1 MQPVRRST
9 TLRSANR
16 YRHAS
21 TGFLTNRTAF
31 CNPRNNTPHSIKFL
45 QFARLSEGMSIQEVV
60 FVTVGGLRGS
70 LSLVLAQS
78 AATMASSNTTE
89 VNVKAEIAIY
99 TAGYG
104 ARWAGL
110 GLGTHTLTSPQRW
123 YWSVVNLA
131 VCVVATVCG

>member
-1 MQPVRRST
+1 MQSVRRST
-9 TLRSANR
+9 TLSSCSLDNHHC
-16 YRHAS
+16 HACINPLRVS
-21 TGFLTNRTAF
+21 DDYTAF
-31 CNPRNNTPHSIKFL
+31 RISRNVAPCSFKFL

-110 GLGTHTLTSPQRW
+110 GWGTHAWTSPQPG
-123 YWSVVNLA
+123 YGSVLLS
-131 VCVVATVCG
+131 